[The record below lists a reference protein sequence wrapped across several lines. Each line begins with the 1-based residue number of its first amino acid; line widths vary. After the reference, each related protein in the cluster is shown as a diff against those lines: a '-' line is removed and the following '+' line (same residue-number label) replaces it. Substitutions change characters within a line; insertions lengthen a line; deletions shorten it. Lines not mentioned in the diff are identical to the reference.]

1 MKRVRGE
8 DVEAST
14 IQLAPDFTFVTRNA
28 PSSVRTAASVGLQ
41 EHVTETVVKVLR
53 SIRTSV

>member
-1 MKRVRGE
+1 M
-8 DVEAST
+8 EAST

-41 EHVTETVVKVLR
+41 EHDTETVVKVLR